1 MSDYMV
7 RATAAN
13 GRVRAFAAV
22 TRDTVET
29 ARRAHNTSPVV
40 TAALGRLLTGG
51 AMMGAM
57 LKGDE
62 ILTIQIRSDG
72 PIEGLTVT
80 ADANGNVKGFAL
92 EPQVLI
98 GARKT
103 DHKLDVGLAV
113 GHGNLQVIKDLG
125 LKEPYVGNVEL
136 RTGEIADDLT
146 YYFAS
151 SEQVPSSVGLGVLMT
166 RDNTVAEAG
175 GFIVQLMPGADD
187 AVITKIEE
195 NLKKVSSVTDLLNEG
210 KTAEDM
216 LEILLSDLE
225 PEIYERENVG
235 FNCDCS
241 VGKVSKVL
249 ISTGEKELQD
259 MIDDGK
265 EIEVKCHF
273 CGKAYKF
280 STDELKVLLQSAKQK
295 GKIQS

>member
-1 MSDYMV
+1 MSDYLV
-7 RATAAN
+7 RGTGAS

-22 TRDTVET
+22 TKDTVEE
-29 ARRAHNTSPVV
+29 ARKAHNTSPVV
-40 TAALGRLLTGG
+40 TAALGRLLTAG

-57 LKGDE
+57 LKGDD
-62 ILTIQIRSDG
+62 IITIQIRSEG

-80 ADANGNVKGFAL
+80 ADARGNVKGFAL

-98 GARKT
+98 GARKS

-125 LKEPYVGNVEL
+125 LKDPYVGNVEL
-136 RTGEIADDLT
+136 VSGEIAEDLT

-166 RDNTVAEAG
+166 KDNTVSEAG
-175 GFIVQLMPGADD
+175 GFIVQLMPD
-187 AVITKIEE
+187 AGEDVISKLEK
-195 NLKKVSSVTDLLNEG
+195 NLKKINSVTDILAEG
-210 KTAEDM
+210 KSAEDIIKM
-216 LEILLSDLE
+216 LLEGME
-225 PEIYERENVG
+225 PEVYERQSVG

-241 VGKVSKVL
+241 VSKVSKVL
-249 ISTGEKELQD
+249 ISTGEKELQS

-273 CGKAYKF
+273 CGKAYNF
-280 STDELKVLLQSAKQK
+280 SPEELSALLQAAQQK
-295 GKIQS
+295 NKV

>member
-1 MSDYMV
+1 MSDYLV
-7 RATAAN
+7 RGTGAS

-22 TRDTVET
+22 TKDTVEE
-29 ARRAHNTSPVV
+29 ARKAHNTSPVV
-40 TAALGRLLTGG
+40 TAALGRLLTAG

-57 LKGDE
+57 LKGDD
-62 ILTIQIRSDG
+62 IITIQIRSEG

-80 ADANGNVKGFAL
+80 ADARGNVKGFAL

-98 GARKT
+98 GARKS

-125 LKEPYVGNVEL
+125 LKDPYVGNVEL
-136 RTGEIADDLT
+136 VSGEIAEDLT

-166 RDNTVAEAG
+166 KDNTVSEAG
-175 GFIVQLMPGADD
+175 GFIVQLMPD
-187 AVITKIEE
+187 AGEDVISKLEE
-195 NLKKVSSVTDLLNEG
+195 NLKKINSVTDILAEG
-210 KTAEDM
+210 KSAEDIIKM
-216 LEILLSDLE
+216 LLEGME
-225 PEIYERENVG
+225 PEVYERQSVG

-241 VGKVSKVL
+241 VSKVSKVL
-249 ISTGEKELQD
+249 ISTGEKELQS

-273 CGKAYKF
+273 CGKAYNF
-280 STDELKVLLQSAKQK
+280 SPEELSALLQAAQQK
-295 GKIQS
+295 NKV